1 MNPAVDRHRNKVG
14 QHRKLVAERVEQA
27 RKMHRKCRTD
37 AERAGVL
44 EWLMCATSQ
53 MEKAG

>member
-27 RKMHRKCRTD
+27 RGMTLKCRSD
-37 AERAGVL
+37 AERADVL
-44 EWLMCATSQ
+44 EWLMGATKQ
-53 MEKAG
+53 TEAA